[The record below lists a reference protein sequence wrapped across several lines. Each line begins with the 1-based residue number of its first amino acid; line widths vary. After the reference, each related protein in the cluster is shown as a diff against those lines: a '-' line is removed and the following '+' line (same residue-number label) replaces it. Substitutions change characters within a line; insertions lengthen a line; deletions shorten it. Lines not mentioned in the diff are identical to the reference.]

1 LTIPLGGVITGDLM
15 QAGFGGRQWV
25 DTLGGPHILVP
36 QSALPYWDGAPTD
49 SSEDEGDYGRACSV
63 RSYMGLIDVGPA
75 QALVLGDTPALTTF
89 LTERKALVRWV
100 GADSEEGIVHAAME
114 VMDAEPAPEDEAL
127 TWTIEEPLI
136 LFDSVL
142 GHEEVPSWE
151 HLRVDLT
158 PGRYTVRA
166 AYVEHPRAH
175 LILVRFGP
183 SA

>member
-1 LTIPLGGVITGDLM
+1 AIAFFSFDLDFAITKDHAMAVLISRRHASTSGNSYTTP
-15 QAGFGGRQWV
+15 V
-25 DTLGGPHILVP
+25 DAT
-36 QSALPYWDGAPTD
+36 
-49 SSEDEGDYGRACSV
+49 

-89 LTERKALVRWV
+89 LAERKALVRWV

-114 VMDAEPAPEDEAL
+114 VMDAESAPEDEAL

-142 GHEEVPSWE
+142 GHQDIPSWE

-183 SA
+183 STSPDHRFSVEAQAPA